1 MRNKAVIGI
10 SAAAMAAGLGFGVGQ
25 LASAEDEAT
34 PTPTATSSQGDGWGH
49 APGGVGER
57 GWGNGPRTGMGVHMG
72 LDIEALAEQLGVE
85 EAALREAV
93 EAAREAMFADGR
105 PTGQTAEEREATRE
119 EHHAEFAAGIA
130 AELGLDEADVLAALE
145 EVAAA
150 RVAERAADDQA
161 VLDEAVSDGTL
172 TQAEADAVAKAI
184 EEGIVHVRGG
194 HGR

>member
-1 MRNKAVIGI
+1 MRNKAIIGI

-25 LASAEDEAT
+25 LASAEDETT
-34 PTPTATSSQGDGWGH
+34 PTPTATSSQSEVWGH

-57 GWGNGPRTGMGVHMG
+57 GWGNGPRAEMG

-85 EAALREAV
+85 EAALSEAV

-105 PTGQTAEEREATRE
+105 PTGQTAEEREAARE
-119 EHHAEFAAGIA
+119 EHHFEFAAGIA

-145 EVAAA
+145 EVAAE
-150 RVAERAADDQA
+150 RVAARAADDQA